1 MVKLNKVL
9 FNRPGDFLMK
19 TKNLSMEVQLKRLK
33 KRFYVTSSIL
43 AAVILLFGY
52 FIYLNSDYLTF
63 KYFITKFYIY
73 TDTMDEL
80 YKKELKRDIKGKY
93 FSYFD
98 GLVISIVTRQI
109 REENNDR
116 YTYLYTPE
124 HYLKFKSEEKEEAL
138 KSDIRELN
146 DKTVYMRIT
155 NFSKYTEKFIKENIG
170 QLQNYPY
177 LIIDLR
183 DNYGG
188 DIDAMAAI
196 SDLFLPKGS
205 IISTDKMRMLNRTYK
220 AKKGKLLNFE
230 KIIILQNN
238 NTASASEN
246 MISALKDNLDNVTLI
261 GERTFGKGI
270 GQYTLPLKKGFA
282 VKATI
287 LQWFTPKGSH
297 IQGKGIAP
305 DILYKEKDVLE
316 FALNT
321 LQE

>member
-1 MVKLNKVL
+1 
-9 FNRPGDFLMK
+9 MK

-98 GLVISIVTRQI
+98 DLVISIVTRQI

-124 HYLKFKSEEKEEAL
+124 HYLKFKNEEKEEAL

-188 DIDAMAAI
+188 DIDAMVAI

-220 AKKGKLLNFE
+220 AKKGKVLNFE

-287 LQWFTPKGSH
+287 LQWFTPKGAH